1 MSTNYDANNIKVL
14 RGLDPVRKRPGMYI
28 GSIGKSGLHHLVN
41 EIVDNSIDEALAGV
55 CENIEVTI
63 YEDNSIQVDDD
74 GRGIPTDLHPEE
86 KKSALEV
93 VLTTLH
99 AGGKFNKDTYKVS
112 GGLHGVGL
120 SVVNALSEWLV
131 IEVKQRGKI
140 FRQRYERGK
149 PVSELEIVGESD
161 SMGTSVRF
169 KPDTQ
174 IFTSTVYDF
183 DVLNNRLM
191 EKAFLNPAL
200 KFKLKDLRE
209 EEAQEVTHH
218 YSGGLSSFVQYM
230 SRKSK
235 ALHPDP
241 IYFAGSSNDIEVE
254 IALQYVKND
263 EEKIRTYVNNINT
276 VEGGTHLTGFR
287 TALTRLTNEF
297 IKKFN
302 LLSNGK
308 PPKTTKKPSQTEELL
323 ITGSDVREGL
333 VAVVSLKV
341 KEPQFEGQTKGKLGN
356 EEAFEAVAKV
366 VKDRLSEYFDIHTD
380 VSKIILQKIIQ
391 AAKARQAARK
401 AREMVKRKNALE
413 YSTLPGKLADCS
425 TRKREL
431 SEVFIVEGESAG
443 GSAKQAR
450 DREFQAI
457 LPLRGKILNVEK
469 ASMDKILKS
478 ETISDIITAIGTGI
492 DDNFDISKARY
503 GKIFIMTDAD
513 VDGAHIRTL
522 ILTLFFRHFRELIN
536 EGMVYIAIPPLFK
549 VSSGK
554 DEYYVFSE
562 EEMRIKVDELKESGK
577 KNIGI
582 QRYKGLGEMNPEQLW
597 HTTMDPKR
605 RVIAKVSI
613 EDAEFADSI
622 LTTLM
627 GSDIENRKQFIQ
639 HHASQVTNLDI

>member
-1 MSTNYDANNIKVL
+1 MSINYDANNIKVL
-14 RGLDPVRKRPGMYI
+14 RGLEPVRKRPGMYI

-55 CENIEVTI
+55 CENIDLTI
-63 YEDNSIQVDDD
+63 YEDDSIQVDDD
-74 GRGIPTDLHPEE
+74 GRGIPTDMHPEE

-120 SVVNALSEWLV
+120 SVVNALSEWLI
-131 IEVKQRGKI
+131 IEVRQKGKI
-140 FRQRYERGK
+140 FRQKYERGH
-149 PVSELEIVGESD
+149 PVSELELVGESD
-161 SMGTSVRF
+161 STGTSVRF
-169 KPDTQ
+169 KPDPL
-174 IFTSTVYDF
+174 IFTTTVYDF
-183 DVLNNRLM
+183 DLLNNRIM
-191 EKAFLNPAL
+191 EKAFLNPKL
-200 KFKLKDLRE
+200 KFTLKDLRE
-209 EEAQEVTHH
+209 EEKTEITHH

-230 SRKSK
+230 SKK
-235 ALHPDP
+235 HKPLHPEP
-241 IYFAGSSNDIEVE
+241 IYFSGNSNDIEVE
-254 IALQYVKND
+254 VAMQYVKTD
-263 EEKIRTYVNNINT
+263 EERVRTYVNNVNT

-287 TALTRLTNEF
+287 TSLTRLTNEF

-302 LLSNGK
+302 LLTNGK
-308 PPKTTKKPSQTEELL
+308 TQKSTKKDTADLV

-469 ASMDKILKS
+469 ASMEKILKS
-478 ETISDIITAIGTGI
+478 DTISDIITAIGTGI
-492 DDNFDISKARY
+492 DDSFDITKARY
-503 GKIFIMTDAD
+503 GKVFIMTDAD

-554 DEYYVFSE
+554 EEFYVFSE
-562 EEMRIKVDELKESGK
+562 EEMRIKVDELKEAGK
-577 KNIGI
+577 KNVGI

-597 HTTMDPKR
+597 ATTMDPKR

-613 EDAEFADSI
+613 EDAEFADNT

-627 GSDIENRKQFIQ
+627 GNDIENRRKFIQ
-639 HHASQVTNLDI
+639 HHALQVTNLDI